1 MLVELSFLQLDLLE
15 FFYLVL
21 KIVINRLKT
30 FVKDSQVITFQ
41 YFWALYDV
49 SKVPVSIG

>member
-1 MLVELSFLQLDLLE
+1 MLIELSFLQLDLLE

-21 KIVINRLKT
+21 KVVVNRLKT
-30 FVKDSQVITFQ
+30 FVKDRQVITFQ

-49 SKVPVSIG
+49 RKVPVPVS